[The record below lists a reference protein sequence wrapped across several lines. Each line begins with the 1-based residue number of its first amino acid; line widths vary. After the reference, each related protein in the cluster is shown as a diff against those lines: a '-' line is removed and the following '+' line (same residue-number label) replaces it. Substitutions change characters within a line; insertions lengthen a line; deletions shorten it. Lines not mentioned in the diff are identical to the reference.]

1 MKDALGKVV
10 NHMVL
15 LSINQL
21 VETSVAVC
29 DFSTLTLKNEL
40 LYVKFI
46 MCLFFFLNIP
56 LMATTNSDNVTRKGD
71 VISNLYAMNGVFVL

>member
-15 LSINQL
+15 LSINQM
-21 VETSVAVC
+21 VETSVATC

-56 LMATTNSDNVTRKGD
+56 LMATTNSETMTRKAD
-71 VISNLYAMNGVFVL
+71 VISNLYAMNGLFVL